1 MSRVL
6 HYPKIPD
13 SQQFPLGKCIAF
25 EKCDGTNMH
34 FCWNR
39 DFGWH
44 AFGTR
49 RDEFNL
55 TDEGIALFVAAHPEL
70 NIAAEVFGRQLAE
83 GIETVFQTTLAYES
97 PGDFKVF
104 AEFFGAHSFAGSH
117 RTDDPK
123 ELRLFDVEVEGF
135 GLIGPEQFVR
145 DFGHLPI
152 ARVVYQ
158 GRFSGAFADAVREGK
173 YPVVEGVVCKAG
185 SGGKDLWMAKI
196 KTHRYLQRLK
206 SAFGERWIDY
216 WE

>member
-1 MSRVL
+1 MSRPL

-55 TDEGIALFVAAHPEL
+55 TQDGISQFIACHPEL
-70 NIAAEVFGRQLAE
+70 SDAAEVFQRGLAH
-83 GIETVFQTTLAYES
+83 GIEAVFRLNATYQT
-97 PGDFKVF
+97 PDDFKVF
-104 AEFFGAHSFAGSH
+104 AEFFGPNSFAGAH
-117 RTDDPK
+117 RAEDPK
-123 ELRLFDVEVEGF
+123 ELRLFDVEVDEF

-145 DFGHLPI
+145 DFGHLPT
-152 ARVVYQ
+152 ARVIYQ
-158 GRFSGAFADAVREGK
+158 GRFNGMFADAVRQGK
-173 YPVVEGVVCKAG
+173 YPVVEGVICKAG
-185 SGGKDLWMAKI
+185 AGGSDLWMAKI
-196 KTHRYLQRLK
+196 KTHSYLRRLK
-206 SAFGERWIDY
+206 STFGERWQDY